1 MGVRMIDV
9 HAKTPQHR
17 EATAVGEIR
26 LKPETVKRIRDGKVE
41 KGDPLQIATLA
52 GIQGAK
58 MTPTIIPLCH
68 PIPIESTDIQYE
80 ITDTA
85 VKATVKVIAT
95 AKTGVEM
102 EAITALATVLLNV
115 WDVVKM
121 YEKDEAGQY
130 PTTQILNIRVV
141 EKVKR

>member
-1 MGVRMIDV
+1 MGVRMVDV
-9 HAKTPQHR
+9 HAKTPQYR
-17 EATAVGEIR
+17 EATASGEIQ
-26 LKPETVKRIRDGKVE
+26 LKPETVNRIRDGKVE
-41 KGDPLQIATLA
+41 KGDPFQIATLA

-68 PIPIESTDIQYE
+68 PIPIENTSVQFELTDSG
-80 ITDTA
+80 
-85 VKATVKVIAT
+85 VKATAKVVAT

-102 EAITALATVLLNV
+102 EALTALATALLNI

-121 YEKDEAGQY
+121 YEKNEAGQY
-130 PTTQILNIRVV
+130 PTTQILNIKVV